1 MFTSTKEVLLHLW
14 DELEVTQTDEQ
25 ETIIA
30 SSDSSNYQLS
40 DSNMNYLKSLIANV
54 IQIIVFFLSLIDRE
68 LNTDLYIKLVICLP

>member
-68 LNTDLYIKLVICLP
+68 FFN